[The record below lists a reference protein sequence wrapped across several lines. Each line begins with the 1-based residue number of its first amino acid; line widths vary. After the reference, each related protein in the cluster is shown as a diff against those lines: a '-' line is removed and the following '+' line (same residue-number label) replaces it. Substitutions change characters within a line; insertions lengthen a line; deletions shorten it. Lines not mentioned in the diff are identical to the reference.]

1 MLFFEQCTSPLA
13 KASSNYVVIQ
23 ILRRCFSLYL
33 RWLSKNK
40 EIIVPF
46 SLGRRNIDLDL
57 EHSQHLSPMR
67 AILPLL
73 LESAFTMNLL
83 EFSKSQAYQKRIID
97 KQGVYFFL
105 DRECF
110 IWSL

>member
-1 MLFFEQCTSPLA
+1 MLFSEQCTSPLA

-46 SLGRRNIDLDL
+46 SVGRRNIDLD
-57 EHSQHLSPMR
+57 
-67 AILPLL
+67 
-73 LESAFTMNLL
+73 
-83 EFSKSQAYQKRIID
+83 
-97 KQGVYFFL
+97 
-105 DRECF
+105 
-110 IWSL
+110 

>member
-1 MLFFEQCTSPLA
+1 MLFFEKCTSPLA

-40 EIIVPF
+40 EIIVPI
-46 SLGRRNIDLDL
+46 SEGQRNIGLDL
-57 EHSQHLSPMR
+57 ENSQHLSRMR
-67 AILPLL
+67 ANLPLL
-73 LESAFTMNLL
+73 LKSSFTMNLL

-105 DRECF
+105 DREYF
-110 IWSL
+110 VWSL